1 MSAFGASDWFKKATM
16 IGYARIST
24 DKQSKDDRRVKT
36 VKKKSTI
43 KRQMKLV
50 NDTLKAQG
58 LPQVKDE
65 NFFAE
70 IASGRK
76 KDRAEWRK
84 AIAKALATKGRVVMV
99 VKDPA
104 RWARN
109 VDNAVQ
115 AWVPLKDRGIPVY
128 AVVTG
133 IQTGT
138 EEELRPQE
146 SFVFLLN
153 SGFAESQSTE
163 QAVKARLGVAR
174 QKEEGVLAGKGTSLF
189 PFARRD
195 PLRVYLE
202 NMDMLTQPR
211 GRAKLARLV
220 ELESMPNGMKAQS
233 VQNLQRRVLK
243 RLEGLTPDEMESY
256 MEYRDNIRERLQR
269 IGADPWAVKG
279 NSKGKPDFKAN
290 ALLRMTG
297 AYLKDP
303 SEFQQRPDEELNE
316 IELNFVEFLS
326 DKDKERIRKR

>member
-24 DKQSKDDRRVKT
+24 ERQSKDDRRVKT
-36 VKKKSTI
+36 VKKKATI
-43 KRQMKLV
+43 KRQIAEV
-50 NDTLKAQG
+50 NAALKSQG

-70 IASGRK
+70 IASGTK
-76 KDRAEWRK
+76 EDRAQWRK
-84 AIAKALATKGRVVMV
+84 AISKAMDAKGRVVMV
-99 VKDPA
+99 VKDPS

-109 VDNAVQ
+109 VDAAVT
-115 AWVPLKDRGIPVY
+115 AWKPLKARGIPVY

-138 EEELRPQE
+138 LEDKRPSE
-146 SFVFLLN
+146 NFFFLLN
-153 SGFAESQSTE
+153 SGFAAQTSEVQQKKAE
-163 QAVKARLGVAR
+163 AAVKR
-174 QKEEGVLAGKGTSLF
+174 QKEEGILAGKGTSLF

-195 PLRVYLE
+195 PLKVFLE

-211 GRAKLARLV
+211 GRAKLARLI
-220 ELESMPNGMKAQS
+220 ELETMPNGMKAQS
-233 VQNLQRRVLK
+233 VQNLQRRIMK
-243 RLEGLTPDEMESY
+243 RIGSLSPDELESY
-256 MEYRDNIRERLQR
+256 MDYRDNIRERLQR
-269 IGADPWAVKG
+269 LESDPWAVKG
-279 NSKGKPDFKAN
+279 NEKGKTNYKAN

-303 SEFQQRPDEELNE
+303 SDFEQRPNSELDE

-326 DKDKERIRKR
+326 DKDKDRRSKK

>member
-1 MSAFGASDWFKKATM
+1 MSFGASDWFKKATM

-24 DKQSKDDRRVKT
+24 DKQSADDKRVKT
-36 VKKKSTI
+36 VKKKATI
-43 KRQMKLV
+43 KRQMAEV
-50 NDTLKAQG
+50 NAALKMQG

-70 IASGRK
+70 IASGTK
-76 KDRAEWRK
+76 EDRTQWRK
-84 AIAKALATKGRVVMV
+84 AIAKAMETSGKVVMV
-99 VKDPA
+99 VKDPS

-109 VDNAVQ
+109 VDAAVT
-115 AWVPLKDRGIPVY
+115 AWKPLKARGIPVY

-138 EEELRPQE
+138 LEDKRPSE
-146 SFVFLLN
+146 NFFFLLN
-153 SGFAESQSTE
+153 SGFAAQTSEVQAKKADE
-163 QAVKARLGVAR
+163 AVKR
-174 QKEEGVLAGKGTSLF
+174 QKAEGVLAGKGTSLF

-195 PLRVYLE
+195 PLRVFLE

-211 GRAKLARLV
+211 GRAKLARLI
-220 ELESMPNGMKAQS
+220 ELETMPNGMKAQS
-233 VQNLQRRVLK
+233 VQNLQRRVMK
-243 RLEGLTPDEMESY
+243 RLELLSADELESY

-269 IGADPWAVKG
+269 IGADPWAVTG

-303 SEFQQRPDEELNE
+303 SEFEQRSNQELDE

-326 DKDKERIRKR
+326 DKDKKRRSKR